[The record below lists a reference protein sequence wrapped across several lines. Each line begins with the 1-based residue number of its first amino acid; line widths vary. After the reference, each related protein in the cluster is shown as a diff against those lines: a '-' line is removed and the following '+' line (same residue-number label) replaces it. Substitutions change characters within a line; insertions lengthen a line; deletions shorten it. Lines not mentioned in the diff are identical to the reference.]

1 MVWRIFP
8 IAALL
13 AALTLGA
20 QGRSPQDEKKDL
32 PEGKEKEIV
41 ATVCTEC
48 HSLERIT
55 TSRRTLQEWSVVV
68 KNMVSNGAALKD
80 EEAEMVVQYL
90 AKNFGPANVQ
100 PLPQDSSG
108 TATAQPA
115 VFKPVANVY
124 QLMKG
129 IVIPSSDVVW
139 HVAMEP
145 PKDDQEWTV
154 VQNNALTLAEAGN
167 LLMIGSRAK
176 DQGNS
181 IQAAQAL
188 VDAATVVLRAAQAQ
202 NVDALNDAGDRLV
215 RVCRNC
221 HTQYKQSPR

>member
-8 IAALL
+8 MAALL
-13 AALTLGA
+13 PALILGA
-20 QGRSPQDEKKDL
+20 QGGSPQDEGKDL
-32 PEGKEKEIV
+32 PEGTEKEIV
-41 ATVCTEC
+41 AAVCTEC

-55 TSRRTLQEWSVVV
+55 TSRRSLQEWRGVV

-80 EEAEMVVQYL
+80 EEAELVVQYL

-100 PLPQDSSG
+100 AFPQDSSG
-108 TATAQPA
+108 TATAQQA

-145 PKDDQEWTV
+145 PKDDQEWSV

-176 DQGNS
+176 DQGNW
-181 IQAAQAL
+181 IKAAQGL
-188 VDAATVVLRAAQAQ
+188 VDAATVVLRAAQAK
-202 NVDALNDAGDRLV
+202 NVDAVNEAGDRLV

>member
-1 MVWRIFP
+1 M
-8 IAALL
+8 
-13 AALTLGA
+13 
-20 QGRSPQDEKKDL
+20 
-32 PEGKEKEIV
+32 
-41 ATVCTEC
+41 
-48 HSLERIT
+48 
-55 TSRRTLQEWSVVV
+55 V

-100 PLPQDSSG
+100 ALPQDSSG
-108 TATAQPA
+108 AATAQQA
-115 VFKPVANVY
+115 VLKPVANVY

-167 LLMIGSRAK
+167 LLMVGSRAK
-176 DQGNS
+176 DQGNW
-181 IQAAQAL
+181 IKAAQAL
-188 VDAATVVLRAAQAQ
+188 VDAATVVLQAAQAK
-202 NVDALNDAGDRLV
+202 NVDALNDAGDGLV